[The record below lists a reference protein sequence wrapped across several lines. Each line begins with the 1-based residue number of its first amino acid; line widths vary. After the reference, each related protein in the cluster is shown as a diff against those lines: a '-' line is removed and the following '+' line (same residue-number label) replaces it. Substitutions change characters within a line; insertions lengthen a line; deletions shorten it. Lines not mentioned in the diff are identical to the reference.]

1 MKKST
6 LNAIMQGVIIVLVIA
21 IVVVAI
27 KLVIRPEE
35 VPVADDFSEE
45 ISEVASVVE
54 EVSEEEPEL
63 VIEQR
68 VRMTSDNI
76 NVRSGPGT
84 DYERLGSAYIGY
96 DFELV
101 EQLDE
106 WTKIIYDGKEAYV
119 YSEYVE
125 IIPMVLQEDGSYAE
139 YVDLEESAE
148 DIGGAEDAADNG
160 EETSG
165 NEADES
171 ENAVSDESQ

>member
-21 IVVVAI
+21 IAVVTI
-27 KLVIRPEE
+27 KLVIRPDE
-35 VPVADDFSEE
+35 VPVVEDFSEE
-45 ISEVASVVE
+45 VSEVASVVE

-63 VIEQR
+63 VIEER

-96 DFELV
+96 DFEFV
-101 EQLDE
+101 EQLEE

-125 IIPMVLQEDGSYAE
+125 VIPMVLQEDGSYAE
-139 YVDLEESAE
+139 YVNLEESAE
-148 DIGGAEDAADNG
+148 GIGNEEESAEDESDNST
-160 EETSG
+160 ED
-165 NEADES
+165 EAMS
-171 ENAVSDESQ
+171 ESQE

>member
-21 IVVVAI
+21 IAVVTI
-27 KLVIRPEE
+27 KLVLRPDE
-35 VPVADDFSEE
+35 VPVAEDFSEE
-45 ISEVASVVE
+45 VSEVASVVE

-63 VIEQR
+63 VIEER

-96 DFELV
+96 DFEFV
-101 EQLDE
+101 EQLEE

-125 IIPMVLQEDGSYAE
+125 VIPMVLQEDGSYAE
-139 YVDLEESAE
+139 YVNLEESAE
-148 DIGGAEDAADNG
+148 GIGNEEESAEDESDNST
-160 EETSG
+160 ED
-165 NEADES
+165 EAMS
-171 ENAVSDESQ
+171 ESQE